1 MFTTTSFRHLI
12 WGALVLGASHAQG
25 QTSVLGNSGIAT
37 DFLGWDNIGP
47 NNFPL
52 QVRHDLNQPIDF
64 YTNAIQRM
72 RLNPTQTS
80 LINGFTVPTDGFM
93 GLGQNALTNNAA
105 PIRPWTRL
113 HLHDRITQG
122 NAVEFGFRDWMH
134 NGVTMTGHGDH
145 MYIGHKYGPGFNDP
159 TDAVFQW
166 ADNGN
171 ETQGPDLMRFIF
183 TSNFAPTALSGANS
197 LFGREIMQLHPQGF
211 IGLGDFSAAT
221 VALGSLVSPTERL
234 DVLDGR
240 VRVCDLH
247 SRLYV

>member
-1 MFTTTSFRHLI
+1 MRHN
-12 WGALVLGASHAQG
+12 G
-25 QTSVLGNSGIAT
+25 
-37 DFLGWDNIGP
+37 
-47 NNFPL
+47 
-52 QVRHDLNQPIDF
+52 NQPIHWFTDSLH
-64 YTNAIQRM
+64 RM

-80 LINGFTVPTDGFM
+80 LVNGFTVETDGFL

-113 HLHDRITQG
+113 HLHDRIIAG
-122 NAVEFGFRDWMH
+122 NAVEWGFRDWMH

-183 TSNFAPTALSGANS
+183 TSNFTSAASGANS
-197 LFGREIMQLHPQGF
+197 LFGREVIQLHPQGF
-211 IGLGDFSAAT
+211 VGFGDFNAAS
-221 VALGSLVSPTERL
+221 VALGVQVSPTERL
-234 DVLDGR
+234 DVLEG
-240 VRVCDLH
+240 LAF
-247 SRLYV
+247 L